1 MEVIGRDF
9 NFYLKRYNKLDLD
22 LIKSNE
28 FFDEFLSEYE
38 DRRVSCMLYEN
49 SSIYHDDNND
59 LNYGSTLTKEEV
71 EIGAI
76 YLIKYY
82 FYESSNY
89 TIDINNFKK
98 GSVEGFPL
106 IMNLMNINDSAF
118 FGTPITSIKANG
130 KLHYLELE
138 DSSDQSEIHYALFA
152 GNDLNKAELIMNVS
166 ENKKN
171 YKNLI
176 KSKLQKFL
184 EIK

>member
-1 MEVIGRDF
+1 MEVTGRDF
-9 NFYLKRYNKLDLD
+9 NFYIKKYNKLDLD

-38 DRRVSCMLYEN
+38 DRRVSCMLYED
-49 SSIYHDDNND
+49 SSIYHDDDNN

-82 FYESSNY
+82 FYESANY
-89 TIDINNFKK
+89 TIDIKNYKK

-106 IMNLMNINDSAF
+106 IMNLVQNNTAF
-118 FGTPITSIKANG
+118 FGIPITSIKANG

-138 DSSDQSEIHYALFA
+138 DSSDPSEIHYALFA
-152 GNDLNKAELIMNVS
+152 GNDLNQADLIINIS

-171 YKNLI
+171 YKNQIIL
-176 KSKLQKFL
+176 KLQKFL

>member
-1 MEVIGRDF
+1 
-9 NFYLKRYNKLDLD
+9 
-22 LIKSNE
+22 
-28 FFDEFLSEYE
+28 
-38 DRRVSCMLYEN
+38 MLYEN
-49 SSIYHDDNND
+49 SSIYHDDDND

-82 FYESSNY
+82 FYESINY
-89 TIDINNFKK
+89 TIDIKNFKK

-106 IMNLMNINDSAF
+106 IMNIMNINDSAF

-152 GNDLNKAELIMNVS
+152 GNDLNKAEFIHFSHFASCSLTVAFTGHFAQF
-166 ENKKN
+166 
-171 YKNLI
+171 LGCLC
-176 KSKLQKFL
+176 KLKFQ
-184 EIK
+184 